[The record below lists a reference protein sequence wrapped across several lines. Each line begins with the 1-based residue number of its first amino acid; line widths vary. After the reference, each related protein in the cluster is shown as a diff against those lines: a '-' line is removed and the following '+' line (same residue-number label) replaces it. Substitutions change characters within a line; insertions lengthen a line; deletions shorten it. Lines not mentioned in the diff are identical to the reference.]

1 MVFREIVGFVVT
13 VIGFALTPVAWVSSR
28 AMWAAVFAC
37 TVLGLWLLFT
47 DRVMRKLDNSSNDAA
62 GAEGSG
68 RAMPT
73 DIHNHSG
80 WRSGGRMETYESHG
94 ASGADASD

>member
-1 MVFREIVGFVVT
+1 MVFREILGLVVT
-13 VIGFALTPVAWVSSR
+13 VIGLALTPVAWVSSR
-28 AMWAAVFAC
+28 AMWAAAFAC

-47 DRVMRKLDNSSNDAA
+47 ERVVRKLSRSSNGAA
-62 GAEGSG
+62 SADGSG
-68 RAMPT
+68 HAMLT

-80 WRSGGRMETYESHG
+80 WRSGGRMETLESHE